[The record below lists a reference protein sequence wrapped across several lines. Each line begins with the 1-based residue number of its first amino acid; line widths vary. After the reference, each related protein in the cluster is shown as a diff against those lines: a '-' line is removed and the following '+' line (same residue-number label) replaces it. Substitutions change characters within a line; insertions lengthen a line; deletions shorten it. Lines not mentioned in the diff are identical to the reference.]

1 MAEVVRSIKWDDDG
15 KPCLCVQPKINPER
29 YAPFAVPLDGAWM
42 YSRDHN
48 PDGFA
53 RVMQMAVGWMFNHW
67 NLGLVERNKWCAIAS
82 FIEDGIDDLL
92 KAPPRDKI
100 VDVAVKQQMQEAMS
114 TAMKNAEFDSRTN
127 TVKMVVNL

>member
-1 MAEVVRSIKWDDDG
+1 MKSVTV
-15 KPCLCVQPKINPER
+15 
-29 YAPFAVPLDGAWM
+29 WM
-42 YSRDHN
+42 YD
-48 PDGFA
+48 
-53 RVMQMAVGWMFNHW
+53 HW
-67 NLGLVERNKWCAIAS
+67 NMGLVERNKWISLAT
-82 FIEDGIDDLL
+82 FIEDGLDDLL